1 MAVGNGIGIGV
12 PMVGLGGGG
21 AVTEPKFVIQ
31 VKTDES
37 GTSADNQFTLP
48 WIGTYDVIWGD
59 GTSDS
64 GVTDT
69 QTHTYATAGTYDVSV
84 TATTG
89 RIRFNNGGDK
99 SKLLDIKN
107 WGICKWSSMSTA
119 FNGCDNLIELSAI
132 DTPDLSSVTDMR
144 SMFNGAKN
152 LNKIPNVNSWGVGN
166 VTSISF
172 TFGATKFNQDIGNWD
187 TSSVT
192 NMSGVFWGNDQFN
205 YNIGNWNTSNV
216 TTVYKMFDNNK
227 INHSL
232 AGWDI
237 SNITDFGGFMTNN
250 TNFST
255 ENYNATLISWALQSP
270 QSNIVIGFRSKYSY
284 EASAARQILIDT
296 YGWTIIDGGQ
306 VAIPEFVIHVKTDE
320 GGVSNDNQFELPW
333 VGTYDVDWGDNTV
346 ETGVVD
352 AQTHTYASV
361 GTYYIKVTA
370 TSGKVRFNNNGD
382 KFKLLYIANWG
393 NCEWTDMDLAFDG
406 CKNLDMLAEDIPNFN
421 SVTTTRAMFR
431 GCDALIANPSI
442 ANWDMSNVT
451 ILGNGYHHG
460 MFTYCKKFNQPIG
473 NWDVSNV
480 TNMNSLFVGNNVFNQ
495 PLNNW
500 DVSSVTDMQL
510 MFRDCKVFN
519 QPLNNWNV
527 SNLDKMA
534 GIFRNAHLFNQD
546 IGGWNVSNV
555 TQFADGFHGAFQDA
569 YAFNNGGS
577 DSIKNWNVTNTN
589 GDFGGQYGGG
599 VFRNAES
606 FNQPIN
612 NWDVSNVTNMSN
624 VFIYTDSFNQPLDNW
639 NVSNVTKMDDT
650 FNRAIA
656 FDQSLANW
664 DISQVTGFTRFMSD
678 VSNFSIANY
687 DATLISWAAQTLNS
701 NISIDFGTSRYTAG
715 GSAEAARNT
724 LINTY
729 GWTITDGGAFNTPIS
744 GLLFDYPNAERAY
757 SLRQLA
763 GYVGGL
769 EIPVVRVRRSNDN
782 VEQDF
787 TAAEISNGTLTT
799 FTGTNDGFVV
809 KVYDQGNVYDIVQA
823 TINRQAKIVNAG
835 SLLLENGKP
844 TMTTIAGYSYASN
857 DNSLDYYTNTDTFT
871 YTLHKLV
878 GSLTSNSDVFV
889 DSAGNAGGGRM
900 GFSLASSYARINYN
914 GTISSIS
921 YARGLTDDILQPLVW
936 ESYPSDTTLN
946 NRLKLYNQ
954 YGLLAD
960 GNTSNTTPTGQGSFR
975 NATFFGAES
984 GTYLAPE
991 GNWQESVLYKE
1002 GNIPNRDN
1010 FLTSINDY
1018 YNFPPTSGLLYNYPG
1033 ASVAYSLRNLANTV
1047 TNVVRVRRSSD
1058 NVEQNF
1064 TAAQVT
1070 DGTLTTFTGAND
1082 GFVTTWYDQSGNS
1095 NNAVQATAAN
1105 QPKLVSSGV
1114 VELDNGKPCLN
1125 YDTTGNDSFEL
1136 VTLISNARTV
1146 FQTLNFKGFGG
1157 NNSQFVLGA
1166 SSYADYHSSGSGI
1179 HNQAILSAQ
1188 YAASYVKN
1196 GSNAINGDTVD
1207 FLTNTKLTLTSQILI
1222 TMLHTSSSGRFNQIS
1237 KDRGNL
1243 GRSLKG
1249 NLQEIIVYSTDQSAN
1264 RVGIESNINQEYDIY
1279 EALGLLA
1286 EYPDASAAYSLRN
1299 LIDTTTNVVR
1309 VRRSSDNTEQ
1319 DFAATQ
1325 ITDGTLTAF
1334 TGANDGYVTI
1344 WYDQSGNSNNAS
1356 QTAAANQPK
1365 LVSSGVVELDN
1376 GKPCLNYDNTGNDNF
1391 ELATGLTNVRSV
1403 FQVWNAEQNFGAN
1416 TQFILGSQNNY
1427 NYHAGTSSTSTIL
1440 SSNASGSVKGGANY
1454 INSVAKNFQEFPK
1467 PLTQCLVSMIS
1478 SQSDGRVDKL
1488 MKDRWINGRSWR
1500 GKMQEIILYSTDQTS
1515 NKAGIETNINNE
1527 YTIY

>member
-119 FNGCDNLIELSAI
+119 FNGCDNLIALSAI

-144 SMFNGAKN
+144 SMFNRAQN
-152 LNKIPNVNSWGVGN
+152 LNTIPNVNSWDVSN

-172 TFGATKFNQDIGNWD
+172 TFGASKFNQDIGNWD
-187 TSSVT
+187 TSNVT
-192 NMSGVFWGNDQFN
+192 NMSGVFWGNNQFN

-284 EASAARQILIDT
+284 EASAARQTLIDT
-296 YGWTIIDGGQ
+296 HGWTIIDGGQ
-306 VAIPEFVIHVKTDE
+306 VAVPEFVIHVKTDE
-320 GGVSNDNQFELPW
+320 DGVSNANQFELPW
-333 VGTYDVDWGDNTV
+333 VGTYSVDWGDSTV

-352 AQTHTYASV
+352 TQTHTYATA
-361 GTYYIKVTA
+361 GTYYIKVVA
-370 TSGKVRFNNNGD
+370 TSGKVRFNNTGD
-382 KFKLLYIANWG
+382 KLKLLYIANWG
-393 NCEWTDMDLAFDG
+393 NCEWTDMEYAFDG
-406 CKNLDMLAEDIPNFN
+406 CANLDMLAQDIPNFN
-421 SVTTTRAMFR
+421 SVTTTKAMFR
-431 GCDALIANPSI
+431 NCAVLIANPSI
-442 ANWDMSNVT
+442 ANWNMTNVT
-451 ILGNGYHHG
+451 KLGNGYHNG
-460 MFTYCKKFNQPIG
+460 MFTYCRKFNQPIG
-473 NWDVSNV
+473 SWDVSNV
-480 TNMNSLFVGNNVFNQ
+480 TDMHSLFVSNEVFNQ

-500 DVSSVTDMQL
+500 DMSSVTDTQL

-527 SNLDKMA
+527 SNLNKMA
-534 GIFRNAHLFNQD
+534 GTFRNARLFNQD

-555 TQFADGFHGAFQDA
+555 TQFADGFQGVFQDA
-569 YAFNNGGS
+569 EAFNNGGS
-577 DSIKNWNVTNTN
+577 DSIKNWNVSNTDGN
-589 GDFGGQYGGG
+589 FGGRYGGG
-599 VFRNAES
+599 FFRNAKA
-606 FNQPIN
+606 FNQPIG
-612 NWDVSNVTNMSN
+612 NWDVSNVTDMSN
-624 VFIYTDSFNQPLDNW
+624 VFIFTDSFNQPLNNW
-639 NVSNVTKMDDT
+639 NVSNVTKMDNAFRD
-650 FNRAIA
+650 AAA

-664 DISQVTGFTRFMSD
+664 DIRQVTGFKDFMKD
-678 VSNFSIANY
+678 VNSFSVSNY

-701 NISIDFGTSRYTAG
+701 NISIDFGTSRYTSG
-715 GSAEAARNT
+715 GSGEAARNT

-729 GWTITDGGAFNTPIS
+729 GWTITDGGGFNAPIS

-763 GYVGGL
+763 GYAGGL
-769 EIPVVRVRRSNDN
+769 EIPVARVRRSNDN

-809 KVYDQGNVYDIVQA
+809 KVYDQSNIYHIVQS

-844 TMTTIAGYSYASN
+844 TMTTIAAYSYVVYDS
-857 DNSLDYYTNTDTFT
+857 SLDYYTNKNSFT
-871 YTLHKLV
+871 YTLHKL
-878 GSLTSNSDVFV
+878 NSATTNNNEVFI
-889 DSAGNAGGGRM
+889 DNAGNASINRM
-900 GFSLASSYARINYN
+900 GFSFANSYSRINYN

-921 YARGLTDDILQPLVW
+921 YSRELTEDILQPLVW

-954 YGLLAD
+954 DGLLAD
-960 GNTSNTTPTGQGSFR
+960 GNTSNTTPTGQGSNR
-975 NATFFGAES
+975 WASFFGAES

-1033 ASVAYSLRNLANTV
+1033 ASAAYSLRNLANNV

-1095 NNAVQATAAN
+1095 NDASTPAAL
-1105 QPKLVSSGV
+1105 QQYLIV
-1114 VELDNGKPCLN
+1114 DNGAIYMSGGKPAIVNLNSSNKFLGWNEFTAVTVISVSKQVGDYSKLQCLFTRDYGSSTSN
-1125 YDTTGNDSFEL
+1125 ERAIRRDDQSPYQNWTVVGNTQDWFVPASGDWYSNNDLKTSDYTNPNTEL
-1136 VTLISNARTV
+1136 L
-1146 FQTLNFKGFGG
+1146 
-1157 NNSQFVLGA
+1157 
-1166 SSYADYHSSGSGI
+1166 
-1179 HNQAILSAQ
+1179 
-1188 YAASYVKN
+1188 
-1196 GSNAINGDTVD
+1196 
-1207 FLTNTKLTLTSQILI
+1207 FLTNTGSQTYSINRI
-1222 TMLHTSSSGRFNQIS
+1222 GDGGSTN
-1237 KDRGNL
+1237 
-1243 GRSLKG
+1243 RSIKAAI
-1249 NLQEIIVYSTDQSAN
+1249 QEIIIYGTDQSTN

-1279 EALGLLA
+1279 ESKGLLS
-1286 EYPDASAAYSLRN
+1286 EYPGASAAYSLRN
-1299 LIDTTTNVVR
+1299 LINTTINVVR
-1309 VRRSSDNTEQ
+1309 VRRSSDNAEQ
-1319 DFAATQ
+1319 DFTATE
-1325 ITDGTLTAF
+1325 ITDGTLTNF
-1334 TGANDGYVTI
+1334 TGANDGFITT
-1344 WYDQSGNSNNAS
+1344 WYNQASNTGNLISA
-1356 QTAAANQPK
+1356 TAANQPQI
-1365 LVSSGVVELDN
+1365 VSSGTSLGYIQSLGSTQLNSDIKYIN
-1376 GKPCLNYDNTGNDNF
+1376 GTDYSTFFVGQNTGQ
-1391 ELATGLTNVRSV
+1391 T
-1403 FQVWNAEQNFGAN
+1403 VWGTDSSAGFYAVAQSGSNIGNISRFTEGNRYSNGSSIGAN
-1416 TQFILGSQNNY
+1416 WGDMY
-1427 NYHAGTSSTSTIL
+1427 NAL
-1440 SSNASGSVKGGANY
+1440 SSFAQVTA
-1454 INSVAKNFQEFPK
+1454 
-1467 PLTQCLVSMIS
+1467 LVTKTSIDS
-1478 SQSDGRVDKL
+1478 NIRIGFNGYN
-1488 MKDRWINGRSWR
+1488 NGRY
-1500 GKMQEIILYSTDQTS
+1500 KELIIYGNQSVSRT
-1515 NKAGIETNINNE
+1515 GVETNIIDHYNF
-1527 YTIY
+1527 